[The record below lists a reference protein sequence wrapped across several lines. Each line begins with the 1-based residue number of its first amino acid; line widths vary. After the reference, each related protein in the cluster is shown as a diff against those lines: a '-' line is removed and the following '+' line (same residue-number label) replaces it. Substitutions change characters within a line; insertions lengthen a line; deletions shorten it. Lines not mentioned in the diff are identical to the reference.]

1 MPSEWRLLRRCLPF
15 PAASSLACRADCQT
29 ASLALAD
36 GWPTH
41 TAFGTDLAKRAQA
54 SGCEPVSMVETQ
66 EAFELVLDRAM
77 QHPGP
82 WIMVALLDNKRAAG
96 RPPKSPTYITH
107 RFMDS
112 LGSHKV

>member
-1 MPSEWRLLRRCLPF
+1 
-15 PAASSLACRADCQT
+15 
-29 ASLALAD
+29 
-36 GWPTH
+36 
-41 TAFGTDLAKRAQA
+41 
-54 SGCEPVSMVETQ
+54 MVETQ